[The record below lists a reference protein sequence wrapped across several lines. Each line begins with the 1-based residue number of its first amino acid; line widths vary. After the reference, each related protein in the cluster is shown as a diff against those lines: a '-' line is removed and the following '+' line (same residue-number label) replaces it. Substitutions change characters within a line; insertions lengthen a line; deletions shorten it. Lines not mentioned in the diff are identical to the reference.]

1 MKYALA
7 FIVADLA
14 RLQRRRF
21 DVAAKALG
29 ITGPQFRVL
38 FMVQAS
44 PGVTQGRLADAMDV
58 EPITT
63 CRMVDRMEAAGLIER
78 RRDPADRRAWLL
90 HLTDAAGP
98 LLDEALEVAREL
110 TMVMTMGL
118 AAEEIDQVE
127 RVLEQVRL
135 NLLDDGLFEQKETK
149 IG

>member
-118 AAEEIDQVE
+118 AAEEIEQVE